1 MDEQENSILTDEE
14 ELRAAWEAEGPTE
27 EEPEPETAQEQA
39 GEADGREDDWEEESG
54 PDQGGDAFTLKHL
67 DEVKT
72 VNRDEVVVL
81 AQKGMDYDRIRQE
94 RDQLR
99 AHRQEVDPA
108 LELVRSFASRSGM
121 DLGGYLDYCRKQE
134 LTALGYS
141 ERGAAAQV
149 AEERRTQARER
160 DMRAFIETY
169 PEVKAES
176 IPAEVWQRVARGDSL
191 SAAYT
196 MYQNRTLEHRLSAER
211 QNRQNRQRTP
221 GGLNHGLVGDRR
233 DEIDKLWYAED

>member
-1 MDEQENSILTDEE
+1 MDEQEDSILTDEE

-27 EEPEPETAQEQA
+27 EEPEPETEREQA
-39 GEADGREDDWEEESG
+39 GEADDREPDREEESG

-99 AHRQEVDPA
+99 TYRQEADPA
-108 LELVRSFASRSGM
+108 LELVRAYASRNGM
-121 DLGGYLDYCRKQE
+121 DLGGYLDYCRRQE
-134 LTALGYS
+134 LTALGYD
-141 ERGAAAQV
+141 ERTAAAQV
-149 AEERRTQARER
+149 AEEKRTQARER
-160 DMRAFIETY
+160 DMRAFIEAY
-169 PEVKAES
+169 PNVKAET

-196 MYQNRTLEHRLSAER
+196 MHQNRALEHRLSAER
-211 QNRQNRQRTP
+211 QNQQNRQRTP

-233 DEIDKLWYAED
+233 DEIDKLWYGDD

>member
-1 MDEQENSILTDEE
+1 
-14 ELRAAWEAEGPTE
+14 
-27 EEPEPETAQEQA
+27 
-39 GEADGREDDWEEESG
+39 
-54 PDQGGDAFTLKHL
+54 
-67 DEVKT
+67 
-72 VNRDEVVVL
+72 VVVL

-99 AHRQEVDPA
+99 LHRQEVDPA

-121 DLGGYLDYCRKQE
+121 DLGGYLDNSRKQE
-134 LTALGYS
+134 LTAIGYS
-141 ERGAAAQV
+141 ERGTAAQV
-149 AEERRTQARER
+149 AKEKRTQARER

-169 PEVKAES
+169 PGVKAES

-196 MYQNRTLEHRLSAER
+196 MHQNRTLEHRLSAER
-211 QNRQNRQRTP
+211 QNWQNRQRTP
-221 GGLNHGLVGDRR
+221 GGLNRGLVGDRR